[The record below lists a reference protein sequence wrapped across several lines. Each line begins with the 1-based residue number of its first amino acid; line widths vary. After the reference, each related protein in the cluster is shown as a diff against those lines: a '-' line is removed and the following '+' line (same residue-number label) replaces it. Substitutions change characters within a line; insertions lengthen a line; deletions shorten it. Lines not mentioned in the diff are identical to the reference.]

1 MGGGKISKK
10 KGIKSRAV
18 GFMPGKANN
27 GEQISFL
34 FEMLLPAINA
44 AKSGIIEL
52 FFMDAAHF
60 VQGGIPARV
69 WAKFRMW
76 VKTGSGRKRFNV
88 LGALN
93 FVSKK
98 VETITNDAYINSVS
112 VVAMLEKL
120 ATKYVGKPI
129 MVILDNA
136 RYQTCDLVVDK
147 ARELNIDLL
156 FLPTYSPNLNL
167 IERVWKFVKS
177 KLLGAA
183 YIDSFEEYSKNI
195 SDFIDNLESD
205 NSDKM
210 NKLVSDKFQL
220 FHNCHVLNA

>member
-1 MGGGKISKK
+1 
-10 KGIKSRAV
+10 
-18 GFMPGKANN
+18 MPGKANN

-34 FEMLLPAINA
+34 FEMLLPAIKS

-98 VETITNDAYINSVS
+98 VETITNDAYINSFS

-120 ATKYVGKPI
+120 AAKYIGKPI

-136 RYQTCDLVVDK
+136 RYQTCELVTSK
-147 ARELNIDLL
+147 AAELGIDLL
-156 FLPTYSPNLNL
+156 FLPPYSPNLNL

-183 YIDSFEEYSKNI
+183 YIDSFEDYSKNI
-195 SDFIDNLESD
+195 AAFVDGLDSDNL
-205 NSDKM
+205 DKM
-210 NKLVSDKFQL
+210 NSIVTENFQL
-220 FHNCHVLNA
+220 FHNCHILNA

>member
-1 MGGGKISKK
+1 
-10 KGIKSRAV
+10 
-18 GFMPGKANN
+18 
-27 GEQISFL
+27 
-34 FEMLLPAINA
+34 MLLPAIKS

-60 VQGGIPARV
+60 VQGGFPARV

-93 FVSKK
+93 FVTKK
-98 VETITNDAYINSVS
+98 VETITNDTYITSVS

-120 ATKYVGKPI
+120 AAKYVGKPI

-136 RYQTCDLVVDK
+136 RYQTCDLVINR
-147 ARELNIDLL
+147 AAELGIDLL

-177 KLLGAA
+177 YVLSAA
-183 YIDSFEEYSKNI
+183 YIETFEEYCRKIADFVQNI
-195 SDFIDNLESD
+195 EIDYT
-205 NSDKM
+205 DKM
-210 NKLVSDKFQL
+210 SSLITEKFQM
-220 FHNCHVLNA
+220 FDNYRAA

>member
-1 MGGGKISKK
+1 
-10 KGIKSRAV
+10 
-18 GFMPGKANN
+18 MPGKANN

-34 FEMLLPAINA
+34 FEMLLPAIKS

-60 VQGGIPARV
+60 VQGGFPARV

-93 FVSKK
+93 FVTKK
-98 VETITNDAYINSVS
+98 VETITNDTYITSVS

-120 ATKYVGKPI
+120 AAKYVGKPI

-136 RYQTCDLVVDK
+136 RYQTCDLVVNR
-147 ARELNIDLL
+147 AAELGIDLL

-183 YIDSFEEYSKNI
+183 YIDSFDDYSKNI
-195 SDFIDNLESD
+195 FDFIDALDSD
-205 NSDKM
+205 NLDKM
-210 NKLVSDKFQL
+210 NSIVTENFQL
-220 FHNCHVLNA
+220 FHNYRILYA

>member
-1 MGGGKISKK
+1 
-10 KGIKSRAV
+10 
-18 GFMPGKANN
+18 MPGKANK

-60 VQGGIPARV
+60 VQGGMPARV
-69 WAKFRMW
+69 WSKFRMW

-93 FVSKK
+93 FASKK
-98 VETITNDAYINSVS
+98 VETVVNDKYINSIS

-120 ATKYVGKPI
+120 ASKYAGKSI
-129 MVILDNA
+129 MIILDNA
-136 RYQTCDLVVDK
+136 KYQTCELVISK
-147 ARELNIDLL
+147 ARELGIDLL

-177 KLLGAA
+177 KLLGAS
-183 YIDSFEEYSKNI
+183 YIDSFEEYSENI
-195 SDFIDNLESD
+195 SKFIDSLDLDNLFVI
-205 NSDKM
+205 NS
-210 NKLVSDKFQL
+210 LVSDKFQL
-220 FHNCHVLNA
+220 FHNCQLLDA

>member
-1 MGGGKISKK
+1 
-10 KGIKSRAV
+10 
-18 GFMPGKANN
+18 MPGKTNN

-44 AKSGIIEL
+44 AKSGVIEL

-60 VQGGIPARV
+60 VQGGLPARV

-98 VETITNDAYINSVS
+98 VETITNDTYITSVS
-112 VVAMLEKL
+112 VVDMLEKL
-120 ATKYVGKPI
+120 AAKYVGKPI

-136 RYQTCDLVVDK
+136 RYQTCDLVVNK
-147 ARELNIDLL
+147 AAELGIDLL

-183 YIDSFEEYSKNI
+183 YIDSFEDYSKNI
-195 SDFIDNLESD
+195 SQFIDNLDSA
-205 NSDKM
+205 NIDKM
-210 NKLVSDKFQL
+210 NTLVTDRFQL
-220 FHNCHVLNA
+220 FHNCSILSA

>member
-1 MGGGKISKK
+1 
-10 KGIKSRAV
+10 
-18 GFMPGKANN
+18 MPGKTNN

-44 AKSGIIEL
+44 AKSGVIEL

-60 VQGGIPARV
+60 VQGGLPARV

-98 VETITNDAYINSVS
+98 VETITNDTYITSVS

-120 ATKYVGKPI
+120 AEKYVGKPI

-136 RYQTCDLVVDK
+136 RYQTCDLVIDK
-147 ARELNIDLL
+147 ARELNIDLI

-183 YIDSFEEYSKNI
+183 YIDSFDDYSKNI
-195 SDFIDNLESD
+195 SDFIDALDSD
-205 NSDKM
+205 NIDKI
-210 NKLVSDKFQL
+210 NSIVTENFQL
-220 FHNCHVLNA
+220 FHNCRVLSA

>member
-1 MGGGKISKK
+1 
-10 KGIKSRAV
+10 
-18 GFMPGKANN
+18 MPGKANN

-34 FEMLLPAINA
+34 FEMLLPAVKS

-60 VQGGIPARV
+60 VQGGVPARV

-98 VETITNDAYINSVS
+98 VETVTNDAYITSVS
-112 VVAMLEKL
+112 VVSMLEKL
-120 ATKYVGKPI
+120 AEKYIGKPI
-129 MVILDNA
+129 VIILDNA
-136 RYQTCDLVVDK
+136 RCQTCELVTSK
-147 ARELNIDLL
+147 AAELGIDLL

-167 IERVWKFVKS
+167 IESVWKFVKS

-183 YIDSFEEYSKNI
+183 YIDSFEDYSNCI
-195 SDFIDNLESD
+195 SDFIDSLDSD
-205 NSDKM
+205 NIVKM
-210 NKLVSDKFQL
+210 NSLVTENFQL
-220 FHNCHVLNA
+220 FHNCRILNA